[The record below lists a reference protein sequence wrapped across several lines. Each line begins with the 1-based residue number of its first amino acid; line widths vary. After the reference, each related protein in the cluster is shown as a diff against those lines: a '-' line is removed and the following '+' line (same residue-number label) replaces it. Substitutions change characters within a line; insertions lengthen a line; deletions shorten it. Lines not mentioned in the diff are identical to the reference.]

1 MLEMTKNIYNGNQT
15 SGLGGCRSN
24 HNASG
29 NGGKSNMKS
38 SSYSVSAHLGGGGGG
53 GAGGWNKHDD
63 CKATK
68 YVRQDRIK

>member
-53 GAGGWNKHDD
+53 RGVGTNMMTVKQHSM
-63 CKATK
+63 
-68 YVRQDRIK
+68 